1 MKNKITKAILF
12 LWIVGFSGFF
22 GLTAQERK
30 VTKANK
36 NYEQLDY
43 VDAQKIYLAV
53 VENGYESEEIFTKL
67 GNSYYF
73 NAQYDKAVNWY
84 ERLFTLAP
92 EPREPIS
99 FLRYSQSLKA
109 TGKDEK
115 AKEYYDSYIAKTGI
129 NPEVKTAIDYQA
141 LIQQNSGRYE
151 LTAVEGI
158 YDTNKI
164 SFGHSKLG
172 NKLVYA
178 STNESETFINKKSA
192 WDGLSFLSLYE
203 VEMDDQNVAIGKP
216 KELKGVL
223 NSKFHESSPIFTQD
237 GNTMYFTRSN
247 ITYKDKKNDQKLKI
261 YRSTMVDGKWQEAE
275 ELNFNSDTYSSA
287 HPALNA
293 DETKLYFASDRPG
306 GFGESDLYVTSLNE
320 DGSIGDPKNLGAEI
334 NTGGKETFPFIS
346 TADELYFSSNGHFG
360 LGGLDVFYV
369 KIKDKGFGNLL
380 NVGEP
385 INSFADDFAFG
396 INETTKRGFIS
407 SNRSETEEQFV
418 YDNIYSF
425 LETAPIKDMYL
436 AKIDGYVTDKQTGK
450 PLKDATVTLTDSK
463 GKVYGTIS
471 TNEKGYYTIEINKF
485 ESYFIKVEKKGFD
498 VDEKVSKANLE
509 SQQIDFQ
516 LQQNKV
522 ALEEG
527 TDLSKVLNIPIIY
540 FDFDKWNIR
549 PDAQVEL
556 EKVFVA
562 LNEYPQLKLN
572 IRSHTDS
579 RGNDTYNKDLS
590 ERRAQSTLNYLVSK
604 GIDKNSLRHEGLGES
619 ELVNNCGNNLECS
632 EAEHQKNRR
641 SEFIVIK

>member
-1 MKNKITKAILF
+1 MKNKITNAILF
-12 LWIVGFSGFF
+12 LLIVGLSGYS
-22 GLTAQERK
+22 GVTAQERK
-30 VTKANK
+30 VSKANK

-53 VENGYESEEIFTKL
+53 AENGYESEEIFTKL

-73 NAQYDKAVNWY
+73 NAQYDEAVKWY
-84 ERLFTLAP
+84 GRLFTLVS
-92 EPREPIS
+92 EPAETIS

-109 TGKDEK
+109 TGKDK
-115 AKEYYDSYIAKTGI
+115 MAKEYYDSYITKTGN
-129 NPEVKTAIDYQA
+129 NPNVKTAIDYLT

-151 LTAVEGI
+151 LKAIEGI

-178 STNESETFINKKSA
+178 STSESESFINKKSA

-203 VEMDDQNVAIGKP
+203 VELDDEHVAIGKP
-216 KELKGVL
+216 KELKGEL
-223 NSKFHESSPIFTQD
+223 HSRFHESSPIFTKD
-237 GNTMYFTRSN
+237 GKTMYFTRSN
-247 ITYKDKKNDQKLKI
+247 ITYKDKKNDQKLKV
-261 YRSTMVDGKWQEAE
+261 YRSKLMDGKWQEAE
-275 ELNFNSDTYSSA
+275 ELNFNGDTYSSA

-293 DETKLYFASDRPG
+293 NETMLYFSSDRPG
-306 GFGESDLYVTSLNE
+306 GFGESDLYAAAINE
-320 DGSIGDPKNLGAEI
+320 DGSIGEPRNLGAEI

-346 TADELYFSSNGHFG
+346 SENELYFSSDGHFG

-369 KIKDKGFGNLL
+369 KITGEAFGNLL

-385 INSFADDFAFG
+385 INSSADDFAFG

-407 SNRSETEEQFV
+407 SNRTETEGKFV

-436 AKIDGYVTDKQTGK
+436 AKIDGYVTDKQSGNA
-450 PLKDATVTLTDSK
+450 LENATVTLTDSE
-463 GKVYGTIS
+463 GKVYANLT
-471 TNEKGYYTIEINKF
+471 TDKKGYYTIETNKF
-485 ESYFIKVEKKGFD
+485 ESYFIKAEKEGYD
-498 VDEKVSKANLE
+498 TDEKVSKANLE

-522 ALEEG
+522 LIEAG

-549 PDAQVEL
+549 ADAQVEL
-556 EKVFVA
+556 EKVFAA
-562 LNEYPQLKLN
+562 LKEYPELKLN

-579 RGNDTYNKDLS
+579 RGNDAYNKLLS
-590 ERRAQSTLNYLVSK
+590 ERRAKSTLDYLVSK
-604 GIDKNSLRHEGLGES
+604 GIDRNRLQSEGLGES
-619 ELVNNCGNNLECS
+619 ELVNRCGNGVDCS

-641 SEFIVIK
+641 SEFIVLK